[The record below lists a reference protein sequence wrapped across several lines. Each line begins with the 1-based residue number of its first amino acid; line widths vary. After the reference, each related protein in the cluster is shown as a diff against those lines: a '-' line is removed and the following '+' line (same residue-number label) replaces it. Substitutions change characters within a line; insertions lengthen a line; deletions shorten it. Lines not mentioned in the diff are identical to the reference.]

1 MCIPLG
7 NCAYCYICS
16 SLCFLPFTISSFI
29 MAEHRGL
36 TQRWPQ
42 QVLIDD
48 MLPPDH
54 FFAAQDLHHQYHF
67 DASMH
72 HVMPHH
78 QQDKLNM
85 AMPIFSAD
93 ATNTAFFHVPTQP
106 IAGLTGSGMTPPPA
120 PQQYRQDSPSSTHS
134 GGSVSKYR
142 GAARSP
148 DVDDFDAGSDEAQ
161 AAIRRHRNTMA
172 ARKYRQKRL
181 DQIADL
187 ERALS
192 DVTGE
197 RDDLKLK
204 LARREAEVE
213 ALREILGK
221 KR

>member
-1 MCIPLG
+1 L
-7 NCAYCYICS
+7 S
-16 SLCFLPFTISSFI
+16 FLPFTISSLT
-29 MAEHRGL
+29 MAEAQRL
-36 TQRWPQ
+36 TQCWPQ
-42 QVLIDD
+42 QVLIED
-48 MLPPDH
+48 MLPSDH
-54 FFAAQDLHHQYHF
+54 FFTTQDLHHQYHF
-67 DASMH
+67 DARMH

-78 QQDKLNM
+78 QQDKLNL
-85 AMPIFSAD
+85 AIPIFSAD
-93 ATNTAFFHVPTQP
+93 ATNAAFFHVPTQSM
-106 IAGLTGSGMTPPPA
+106 AGLTGPGMTPPPA
-120 PQQYRQDSPSSTHS
+120 PHHYRQDSPSSTHS

-148 DVDDFDAGSDEAQ
+148 DGDDFDGGSDEAQ

-181 DQIADL
+181 DQISDL

-192 DVTGE
+192 DVTTE

-213 ALREILGK
+213 ALREILGN

>member
-1 MCIPLG
+1 
-7 NCAYCYICS
+7 
-16 SLCFLPFTISSFI
+16 
-29 MAEHRGL
+29 MAGDQGL
-36 TQRWPQ
+36 TRCWPR

-48 MLPPDH
+48 MLPSDH
-54 FFAAQDLHHQYHF
+54 FFATQDLHHQYHF

-72 HVMPHH
+72 HVMSHH
-78 QQDKLNM
+78 QQDKLNLAIPM
-85 AMPIFSAD
+85 FSTD
-93 ATNTAFFHVPTQP
+93 AANAAFFHVPTQSM
-106 IAGLTGSGMTPPPA
+106 AGLTGPGITPPPA
-120 PQQYRQDSPSSTHS
+120 PHQYRQDSPSSTHS
-134 GGSVSKYR
+134 GGSFSKHR
-142 GAARSP
+142 SAARSP
-148 DVDDFDAGSDEAQ
+148 DGDDFDAGSDEAQ

-192 DVTGE
+192 DVTNE

-204 LARREAEVE
+204 LARREAEVD